1 MVKNAIYFVKPEL
14 FDLIRNQ
21 DGKWDDKK
29 DRPLVCV
36 LESDEIDGLYY
47 AIPLGNLAHRDEKAR
62 KRIQRYL
69 DIPEEKIESCFYHIG
84 KTTVHSIF
92 FISDIIPITDEYID
106 RPLINLYAKR
116 AHIIKNKTLIAEI
129 ERKALRILAYEKNY
143 PNYFRQNITATK
155 NALIKELKESKKSQ

>member
-1 MVKNAIYFVKPEL
+1 MLFLLEIWYIATKRRGREFKGIWIYL
-14 FDLIRNQ
+14 R
-21 DGKWDDKK
+21 KK
-29 DRPLVCV
+29 SNPAFT
-36 LESDEIDGLYY
+36 I
-47 AIPLGNLAHRDEKAR
+47 LAKQPY
-62 KRIQRYL
+62 IQ
-69 DIPEEKIESCFYHIG
+69 S
-84 KTTVHSIF
+84 F